1 MPFLKVTSSSPSGIF
16 PPLFP
21 TSDVGHIAN
30 LGQER
35 SLVFDW
41 TKSTSFKSK
50 LFEPNFFSFY
60 HLSKFKILFIQV
72 QDHLHTKEEETN
84 VEPRL
89 RLCLFLLTHCFGKQ
103 FITPQWKKITTVHAS
118 FYLSVHF
125 KHDYVHSLFT
135 RSCQATTKYQ
145 DFKINFEEQKFH
157 KIRNHRSSN
166 PKQMSDCQF

>member
-1 MPFLKVTSSSPSGIF
+1 MYFWLWAQGQVSSGSR
-16 PPLFP
+16 
-21 TSDVGHIAN
+21 D
-30 LGQER
+30 
-35 SLVFDW
+35 SLLLSCVWLDQVHKFQI
-41 TKSTSFKSK
+41 KIIRI
-50 LFEPNFFSFY
+50 NFFHFITLAS
-60 HLSKFKILFIQV
+60 SKFFLFKFKNIFSE
-72 QDHLHTKEEETN
+72 KEEETN

-166 PKQMSDCQF
+166 PKQMSDFSFTSFFK